1 MESTA
6 ATTTAS
12 TTSVGLRYG
21 LLIGLLSVLISF
33 VSYTMQWQDSWAV
46 RIISLAVSIG
56 GIAFAQREFKL
67 RNAGF
72 MSFGQGVGV
81 GTVAAC
87 VMGLLSAIFIYFY
100 LSVIAP
106 EMIAQLLEKARQGME
121 AKNNLSDEQIEQGM
135 AMTAKF
141 MKPPFMA
148 GSTLVGSIIFGLII
162 SLITSAFIKNAK
174 PEFE

>member
-1 MESTA
+1 M
-6 ATTTAS
+6 
-12 TTSVGLRYG
+12 GLRCG
-21 LLIGLLSVLISF
+21 LLIGLLSVLVSF
-33 VSYTMQWQDSWAV
+33 VAYTMQWQDSWAV
-46 RIISLAVSIG
+46 RIVSLVISIG

-67 RNAGF
+67 RNAGY
-72 MSFGQGVGV
+72 MSYGEGIGVGV
-81 GTVAAC
+81 VAAC
-87 VMGLLSAIFIYFY
+87 VMGAISAIFIYFY
-100 LSVIAP
+100 LSIIAP

-121 AKNNLSDEQIEQGM
+121 AKNSLSDEQIDQAM
-135 AMTAKF
+135 AMTSKF